1 MYSIVRPANRERLC
15 VYTPEFGVARVAP
28 ENSSALASPGH
39 READPCEGPKPTGLE
54 AERFRMMV
62 ILESPGQGTGVPG
75 PTAQP
80 RPSREPQGSLADFTH
95 LVVHE
100 HSH

>member
-54 AERFRMMV
+54 AERLRMMV
-62 ILESPGQGTGVPG
+62 ILESPGQGHWSPRSHCTASAFKRASGLLGGLHSPG
-75 PTAQP
+75 C
-80 RPSREPQGSLADFTH
+80 S
-95 LVVHE
+95 
-100 HSH
+100 